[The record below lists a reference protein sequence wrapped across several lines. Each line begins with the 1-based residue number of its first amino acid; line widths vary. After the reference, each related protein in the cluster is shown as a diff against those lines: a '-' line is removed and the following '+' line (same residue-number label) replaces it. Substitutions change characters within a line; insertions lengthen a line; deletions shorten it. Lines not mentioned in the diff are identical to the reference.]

1 MITLT
6 LFNIDNKKFYAMRG
20 VQKAVNM
27 ARYIRKNK
35 IVAMDEKTKNAYIQE
50 QAKKN
55 KSLILNEIIT
65 KVV

>member
-1 MITLT
+1 MITIT
-6 LFNIDNKKFYAMRG
+6 LFNIDNEKFYAMRG
-20 VQKAVNM
+20 TQKAVNM

-50 QAKKN
+50 QSKKN
-55 KSLILNEIIT
+55 KGLILNEIVT